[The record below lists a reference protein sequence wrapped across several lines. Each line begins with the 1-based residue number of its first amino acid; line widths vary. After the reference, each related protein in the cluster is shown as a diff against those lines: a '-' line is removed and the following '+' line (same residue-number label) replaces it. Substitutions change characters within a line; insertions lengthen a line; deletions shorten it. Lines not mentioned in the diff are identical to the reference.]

1 MQWVTSSGLGSK
13 GSDGINTTGSDLEV
27 AAYKNIVE
35 WLNGKRKAYS
45 DKTSNHE
52 VKADWSNG
60 NVAMTGL
67 SWAGTTTF
75 GVASTGVEGLKTIVP
90 AAGIASWY
98 DHFNS
103 QGSPL
108 DTGASNDLSW
118 LSVYTSGRILD
129 KEDWDKVKDYYA
141 AYITKLN
148 ELQHKDGHN
157 YNEEYAKTRLH
168 ANAANLKAAPLI
180 IQGLN
185 DDNVKPKHF
194 ELMLEAYKKAGID
207 AKVLLHQG
215 NHVYPSTRWSGT
227 EVAGQAFN
235 DLMNLWYS
243 HYLYGIENGIENL
256 PQVTA
261 QDNLDPR

>member
-1 MQWVTSSGLGSK
+1 MGSK

-118 LSVYTSGRILD
+118 LSVYTRC
-129 KEDWDKVKDYYA
+129 V
-141 AYITKLN
+141 
-148 ELQHKDGHN
+148 
-157 YNEEYAKTRLH
+157 
-168 ANAANLKAAPLI
+168 
-180 IQGLN
+180 
-185 DDNVKPKHF
+185 
-194 ELMLEAYKKAGID
+194 
-207 AKVLLHQG
+207 
-215 NHVYPSTRWSGT
+215 
-227 EVAGQAFN
+227 
-235 DLMNLWYS
+235 
-243 HYLYGIENGIENL
+243 
-256 PQVTA
+256 
-261 QDNLDPR
+261 